1 MLEQNINYIKSVI
14 DKNECIDFINTL
26 DIPSLFKVLEKLSDE
41 NIIMFLKNENIVNL
55 KPQVFNVLF
64 LRSSDQ
70 VKKSILENKKLFD
83 KAINLKVSTQNILD
97 VLAQNYPISF
107 NQILNSPYMEKYMD
121 KFDEF
126 FNKISNSNLKKYLSQ
141 YDFATVYKNFGF
153 LKDEKTLRNYIDNNI
168 CKISDDEFN
177 LLLSRIK
184 NNCINPIHLLKVN
197 NEKELSILNRFNL
210 VIKVELDSK
219 NLILQDGKVFPYED
233 VLNLKTSQI
242 YSLIN
247 IIKQKD
253 NISEDYEILEAVLNL
268 YYIFGYDNSKKIIED
283 KFTYLNN
290 NCINRIVDF
299 NFKDERR
306 EYRFN
311 NQNKFYYFGLENKVL
326 KALTEKEYEYIIE
339 NIIGDTS
346 KEKII
351 EFKKRLSQLVIEND
365 STKLEEVKKFINEV
379 IMDREEKYKSIM
391 RKEIIQRIEHKINNK
406 DNLKKIDA
414 KVINK
419 LLENVDILKFKETY
433 DEKNNELLQKVLL
446 GNMKKDNDCLLRLM
460 LNEECFGLE
469 YNVSNFI
476 NNFHL
481 IKSIAEKSNLSL
493 NSVLDI
499 IDIMKIQF
507 FNLRPNEKDIYLSTL
522 SKVIACK
529 KFCEDPSV
537 DILKETCILH
547 AERKKKVYSS
557 IPTVEGTCGDVRYY
571 VAPFDAEFLLSAG
584 VDSENCFR
592 IAGLGEQFFR
602 YCLTNPQAV
611 IIILEKN
618 NKKYFCP
625 TIRSGN
631 GLHVNGIDP
640 EIPQV
645 DKQSILNALNMCFKN
660 IISESNINQDKH
672 KNIEVCTLSDLH
684 LKDDLKKY
692 TKYNKEAVFPI
703 NENCYSDYNKPEITN
718 YILCQTDGYKENYYY
733 ESTDKF
739 YQIRNEVFEY
749 NVDKEYDSK
758 RIEII
763 LNIIGYS
770 SIDFESI
777 SEKDK
782 KARKRLY
789 KQIDINKYLYIMGN
803 KDWYVLIDKNLNIV
817 ANLLPYDKRAIEEY
831 KIALRKA
838 PVIVEKLMC
847 EREKYGIKK

>member
-1 MLEQNINYIKSVI
+1 MLEQNLDYIKSII
-14 DKNECIDFINTL
+14 DKKECIDFINKL
-26 DIPSLFKVLEKLSDE
+26 DMPSLFKVIENLNDE
-41 NIIMFLKNENIVNL
+41 ILIMILKNEDIENL

-70 VKKSILENKKLFD
+70 VKKSILENEKLFD

-97 VLAQNYPISF
+97 VLAQNYPNSF
-107 NQILNSPYMEKYMD
+107 NQILNSSYMEKYMD

-126 FNKISNSNLKKYLSQ
+126 FNKISDNNLKKYLSQ
-141 YDFATVYKNFGF
+141 YDFSVIYKNFGF
-153 LKDEKTLRNYIDNNI
+153 LKDEKTLREYVDNNI

-177 LLLSRIK
+177 LLLNRIK
-184 NNCINPIHLLKVN
+184 NNYTNPIYLLKVN
-197 NEKELSILNRFNL
+197 NEKELSILSRFNL
-210 VIKVELDSK
+210 VIKSELDSK

-233 VLNLKTSQI
+233 VLNLKTAQI
-242 YSLIN
+242 YNLIN
-247 IIKQKD
+247 ILKQKD
-253 NISEDYEILEAVLNL
+253 NVSEDYEILESVLNL
-268 YYIFGYDNSKKIIED
+268 YYIFGYDNSKKILED
-283 KFTYLNN
+283 KFTYLNK

-326 KALTEKEYEYIIE
+326 KALTEKDYEYAIE
-339 NIIGDTS
+339 NILGDTS
-346 KEKII
+346 KEKIV
-351 EFKKRLSQLVIEND
+351 EFKKRLSYLVIEND
-365 STKLEEVKKFINEV
+365 STKLEEVKKLINEV
-379 IMDREEKYKSIM
+379 IMEREEKYKAIM
-391 RKEIIQRIEHKINNK
+391 KKEIVERIAHKVNNK
-406 DNLKKIDA
+406 DSLKKVDA
-414 KVINK
+414 KVVNR

-433 DEKNNELLQKVLL
+433 NEKNNELLQKVLL

-476 NNFHL
+476 NNFNL
-481 IKSIAEKSNLSL
+481 IKSIADKSNLSL

-537 DILKETCILH
+537 DILKETCRLH
-547 AERKKKVYSS
+547 VERKKKVYSS
-557 IPTVEGTCGDVRYY
+557 IPTVEGECDDIRYF
-571 VAPFDAEFLLSAG
+571 VAPYDAEYLLSAG

-592 IAGLGEQFFR
+592 ISGLGEQFFR

-611 IIILEKN
+611 VIILEKN
-618 NKKYFCP
+618 NKRYFCP

-631 GLHVNGIDP
+631 GIHVNGIDP
-640 EIPQV
+640 EIPNS
-645 DKQSILNALNMCFKN
+645 DKQSILNALNKCFKD
-660 IISESNINQDKH
+660 IIKESSINRDKH
-672 KNIEVCTLSDLH
+672 ENIEVCTLSDLH

-692 TKYNKEAVFPI
+692 PKYNKEAYFPI
-703 NENCYSDYNKPEITN
+703 NEDCYSDYNKPEITN
-718 YILCQTDGYKENYYY
+718 YILCQTDEYNENYYY
-733 ESTDKF
+733 ESKDKF
-739 YQIRNEVFEY
+739 YQMRNEVFEY

-770 SIDFESI
+770 SIDFENI

-782 KARKRLY
+782 KSRKRLY

-831 KIALRKA
+831 KTALKKA
-838 PVIVEKLMC
+838 PDIVEELME
-847 EREKYGIKK
+847 EREKYGIQK